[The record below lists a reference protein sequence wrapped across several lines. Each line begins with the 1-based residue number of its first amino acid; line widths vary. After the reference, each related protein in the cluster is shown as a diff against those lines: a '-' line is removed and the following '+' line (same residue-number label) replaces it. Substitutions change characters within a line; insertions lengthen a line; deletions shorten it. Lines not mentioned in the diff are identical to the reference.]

1 MTKKNINNRAWRTE
15 FNWMDR
21 DDVQLEVLKDN
32 SRIEEGELSPDNK
45 EACELMMALITEVKV
60 KNPKIIDFENDEGED
75 EDRGIGKDIFG
86 KYAYQ
91 DIEFGGKTYQIH
103 LREKAVYDNSAAIA
117 QCRIIGPKLIRNKKG
132 MN

>member
-1 MTKKNINNRAWRTE
+1 MTRKTGNWRSD
-15 FNWMDR
+15 FNWMDK
-21 DDVQLEVLKDN
+21 DDVQLEVLTKN
-32 SRIEEGELSPDNK
+32 SMVEEGELSPDNA

-60 KNPKIIDFENDEGED
+60 KNPKIIDFDDDGLE

-91 DIEFGGKTYQIH
+91 DVQFEGKTYQIH
-103 LREKAVYDNSAAIA
+103 LREKAVYDTATAIA
-117 QCRIIGPKLIRNKKG
+117 QNRIIGPKTFRNRKG

>member
-91 DIEFGGKTYQIH
+91 DIEFGGKSYQIH
-103 LREKAVYDNSAAIA
+103 LREKAVYDNATAIA

>member
-1 MTKKNINNRAWRTE
+1 MTKKNINWRND
-15 FNWMDR
+15 FNWMDEE
-21 DDVQLEVLKDN
+21 DVQLDVLKNN
-32 SRIEEGELSPDNK
+32 SRIEDGELSPDNP

-60 KNPKIIDFENDEGED
+60 KNPKFIDFEDEEYEGME

-91 DIEFGGKTYQIH
+91 DVQFEGKTYQIH
-103 LREKAVYDNSAAIA
+103 LREKAAYDNATAIA
-117 QCRIIGPKLIRNKKG
+117 QGRIIGPKLIRNKKE